1 MADYSIALG
10 VKPLQLEDPL
20 TSYGRFAAIQNAQ
33 NQNALAQYQLS
44 AAKRSD
50 EESNALRKLFANPEN
65 VDQTSPEFIRRIY
78 GVSPEAG
85 LKYEK
90 SIFERKKEQGIFDKT
105 ESELLTSEL
114 NRAKGLIGQAQTP
127 EELAPIVSNLYNP
140 KTRTG
145 KYFSSLGLD
154 VNTALSAIAQTKNN
168 PQAFYTLLES
178 FASSGDK
185 LIDNLRARA
194 EEAQMRPQP
203 RFGGAPT
210 ETPAPQENALG
221 MRLGTSAPTPTQT
234 ALGAPVAGVANTTAV
249 SAPQLKTRSLSFET
263 EPPAPVA
270 APEAEAATTFA
281 KQRLALV
288 EKKIG
293 DMQTVLASFPGN
305 QRAAEALKAAVDE
318 RNKLVAEDLA
328 SQKFKLEQ
336 KTAIEY
342 IKAPEGVIKV
352 DKVNGTSEFVL
363 GPDGKR
369 VMDVSAAQAAET
381 VRSNAEREKADRARL
396 GLERQRVALQL
407 QADAR
412 AEYQAKQPKFDAS
425 AGGFVYSPSA
435 ENPQGKFV
443 AVTGIE
449 GKAPNEAQGNAI
461 AYGARM
467 NGANKILEGLEG
479 KGIVSGGRI
488 KGAVA
493 GALEALVPYQGEKLA
508 AGAESVLR
516 PLLSSEGQNNYEQA
530 KENFI
535 TAVLRKESGAS
546 ISPAEF
552 AREERKYFPQFN
564 DDASTIKQKQEARR
578 LAISAIRQVAGPF
591 AKNIDAISSGA
602 AGGPASGAATGAD
615 PLGLRK

>member
-1 MADYSIALG
+1 MADYSLALN

-20 TSYGRFAAIQNAQ
+20 TSYGRFATIQNAQ

-90 SIFERKKEQGIFDKT
+90 SISERKKEQSIFDKT

-203 RFGGAPT
+203 RFGGAST
-210 ETPAPQENALG
+210 ETP
-221 MRLGTSAPTPTQT
+221 APTPTQT
-234 ALGAPVAGVANTTAV
+234 ALGAPVAGVANATAV
-249 SAPQLKTRSLSFET
+249 PTPQFKTRSLSLET
-263 EPPAPVA
+263 EPPATVA
-270 APEAEAATTFA
+270 APELAAAPATTFA
-281 KQRLALV
+281 QQRLASV

-305 QRAAEALKAAVDE
+305 KRAADALKAAVEE
-318 RNKLVAEDLA
+318 RDKLITQDRAAKQLEKPEIKQNSEGNYVAVNPLTLEARLITDSNGKPVLSFDA
-328 SQKFKLEQ
+328 AVKAETKRHNLETESQGRRNLSLEERRTKVSEENARIAKDPIIQ
-336 KTAIEY
+336 QQLEAARTIGRKTA
-342 IKAPEGVIKV
+342 
-352 DKVNGTSEFVL
+352 
-363 GPDGKR
+363 
-369 VMDVSAAQAAET
+369 
-381 VRSNAEREKADRARL
+381 
-396 GLERQRVALQL
+396 
-407 QADAR
+407 
-412 AEYQAKQPKFDAS
+412 
-425 AGGFVYSPSA
+425 
-435 ENPQGKFV
+435 ENQ
-443 AVTGIE
+443 VT
-449 GKAPNEAQGNAI
+449 A
-461 AYGARM
+461 
-467 NGANKILEGLEG
+467 
-479 KGIVSGGRI
+479 
-488 KGAVA
+488 
-493 GALEALVPYQGEKLA
+493 
-508 AGAESVLR
+508 
-516 PLLSSEGQNNYEQA
+516 
-530 KENFI
+530 
-535 TAVLRKESGAS
+535 TAVLPKV
-546 ISPAEF
+546 ISTGE
-552 AREERKYFPQFN
+552 
-564 DDASTIKQKQEARR
+564 
-578 LAISAIRQVAGPF
+578 LAINAIDQMIGQRDNKGSLIEGQKLHPGFENAVGFGLPMQMVPGTEAANFKTLFDQVKGSAFLEAFEVLKGGG
-591 AKNIDAISSGA
+591 AISVAEGEKATAARNRMNLAQTEPEFVKAALEFKSVMQKGIANAKAKAGFSAAPATSEIPDLPPPGA
-602 AGGPASGAATGAD
+602 VR
-615 PLGLRK
+615 RKP